1 MNLLMLTAAAAAE
14 AAEKVGETATD
25 TALVEGAILLGVA
38 TLFVLIFRRLGLGA
52 VLGYL
57 IAGAIVGP
65 HGLGLVGGGESK
77 LAFAEL
83 GIAFLLFLVGLELSP
98 RRLWDMRRA
107 IFGLGLMQV
116 VVTGLVLT
124 GLIHLTLG
132 FSPAASLALGLPLA
146 LSSTAQVLPG
156 LKSSG
161 RINSPFGE
169 KAFSILLFQDLAI
182 VPMITIVAVLSRA
195 PTDPSAPPGWQMAFF
210 TLWAIVVLVLAGRFV
225 VNPLLRIIGRYG
237 ERELFVVV
245 GLLTILASAALMHSL
260 HLSTALG
267 AFIAGVMLAD
277 SPYRHEIESDVEPFR
292 LILLGLFFLAVGMVL
307 DVGAVMERPLLVL
320 GLALG
325 LVAVKVVVLTLIVKL
340 FGKPWPVAL
349 GLGLLLSQGGE
360 FGFLLFAQAADALLI
375 QPEAASLFSAV
386 VTLSMVTTPFLM
398 LFARNL
404 EFAPEVDNA
413 VLADPGDAPRGSAIV
428 VGFGRFGQIVSQML
442 HGVACSVTLIDKKPS
457 QIELS
462 SRFDTKVYFG
472 DGLRIDLLRRAGAD
486 EARLII
492 FCMDDASVDAEA
504 MRPIVDAFPNA
515 KILMRVFDRRQLLA
529 LDGSGVDN
537 VIREVFESSIAMGL
551 TALRHLDVDPSEM
564 DDVEATLRHLDET
577 RLQAQLD
584 EGDISAGMD
593 HRFKPGGG
601 READSILEKFRRKR
615 LAAKASK
622 DDPKDEESEQASAM
636 N

>member
-1 MNLLMLTAAAAAE
+1 MMLLALTAAASE
-14 AAEKVGETATD
+14 AAGKVAETATD

-98 RRLWDMRRA
+98 GRLWQMRRA
-107 IFGLGLMQV
+107 IFGLGMVQV

-169 KAFSILLFQDLAI
+169 KAFSILLFQDLAL

-195 PTDPSAPPGWQMAFF
+195 PADPSAPPGWQMAFF

-307 DVGAVMERPLLVL
+307 DVGAVIERPLLVL
-320 GLALG
+320 SLALG

-404 EFAPEVDNA
+404 EFSPAAELPDLDDPE
-413 VLADPGDAPRGSAIV
+413 GAPRGSAIV
-428 VGFGRFGQIVSQML
+428 VGYGRFGQIVSQML

-472 DGLRIDLLRRAGAD
+472 DGLRVDLLRRAGAD

-492 FCMDDASVDAEA
+492 FCIDDASVDAA
-504 MRPIVDAFPNA
+504 ALKPIVDAFPNA
-515 KILMRVFDRRQLLA
+515 KVLMRVFDRRQLLA
-529 LDGSGVDN
+529 VEGAGVDG
-537 VIREVFESSIAMGL
+537 VIREVFESSVAMGL
-551 TALRHLDVDPSEM
+551 TALRYLDVDPREM
-564 DDVEATLRHLDET
+564 EDVEATLRHLDET
-577 RLQAQLD
+577 RLQAQID

-601 READSILEKFRRKR
+601 REAESVLEKFRLRR
-615 LAAKASK
+615 LAAKALK
-622 DDPKDEESEQASAM
+622 DDPKDEESEQASSAV

>member
-1 MNLLMLTAAAAAE
+1 MTLLALTAAASE
-14 AAEKVGETATD
+14 AAGKVAETATD

-107 IFGLGLMQV
+107 IFGLGLAQV

-169 KAFSILLFQDLAI
+169 KAFSILLFQDLAL

-195 PTDPSAPPGWQMAFF
+195 PADPSAPPGWQMAFF

-307 DVGAVMERPLLVL
+307 DVGAVIERPLLVL
-320 GLALG
+320 SLALG

-375 QPEAASLFSAV
+375 DPAAASLFSAV

-404 EFAPEVDNA
+404 EFSPAAEP
-413 VLADPGDAPRGSAIV
+413 ADLDDPAGAPRGSAIV
-428 VGFGRFGQIVSQML
+428 VGYGRFGQIVSQML

-472 DGLRIDLLRRAGAD
+472 DGLRVDLLRRAGAD

-492 FCMDDASVDAEA
+492 FCIDDASVDAA
-504 MRPIVDAFPNA
+504 ALRPIVDAFPNA
-515 KILMRVFDRRQLLA
+515 KVLMRVFDRRQLLA
-529 LDGSGVDN
+529 VEGAGVDG
-537 VIREVFESSIAMGL
+537 VIREVFESSVAMGL
-551 TALRHLDVDPSEM
+551 TALRYLDVDPREM
-564 DDVEATLRHLDET
+564 EDVEATLRHLDET
-577 RLQAQLD
+577 RLQAQID

-601 READSILEKFRRKR
+601 REAESVLEKFRLRR
-615 LAAKASK
+615 LAAKALK
-622 DDPKDEESEQASAM
+622 DDPKDEESEQASAIS
-636 N
+636 

>member
-1 MNLLMLTAAAAAE
+1 MLALAAGASE
-14 AAEKVGETATD
+14 AAEKLAETATD
-25 TALVEGAILLGVA
+25 TALIEGAILLGVA

-98 RRLWDMRRA
+98 GRLWQMRRA
-107 IFGLGLMQV
+107 IFGLGMVQV

-124 GLIHLTLG
+124 ALIHLTLG

-195 PTDPSAPPGWQMAFF
+195 PANPSAPPGWQMAFF

-245 GLLTILASAALMHSL
+245 GLLTVLASAALMHSL
-260 HLSTALG
+260 HVSTALG
-267 AFIAGVMLAD
+267 AFVAGVMLAD
-277 SPYRHEIESDVEPFR
+277 SPYRHEIESDIEPFR

-307 DVGAVMERPLLVL
+307 DIGAVIERPLLVL
-320 GLALG
+320 ALAAG
-325 LVAVKVVVLTLIVKL
+325 LVAVKFSVLTVIIRL
-340 FGKPWPVAL
+340 FGKPWKAAL

-360 FGFLLFAQAADALLI
+360 FGFLLFAQAADAMLI

-386 VTLSMVTTPFLM
+386 VTLSMISTPFLM

-404 EFAPEVDNA
+404 EFAPETDQPA
-413 VLADPGDAPRGSAIV
+413 LDDPADAPRGSAIV
-428 VGFGRFGQIVSQML
+428 VGYGRFGQIVSQML

-472 DGLRIDLLRRAGAD
+472 DGLRIDLLRRAGAE

-504 MRPIVDAFPNA
+504 MRPIVEAFPNA

-529 LDGSGVDN
+529 IDGAGVDA

-577 RLQAQLD
+577 RLQAQID

-601 READSILEKFRRKR
+601 READSVLEKFRRKR
-615 LAAKASK
+615 QAAKAAR
-622 DDPKDEESEQASAM
+622 EEREENEAMGLQADS
-636 N
+636 

>member
-1 MNLLMLTAAAAAE
+1 MTLLALTAAASE
-14 AAEKVGETATD
+14 AAEKLGETATD

-57 IAGAIVGP
+57 IAGALVGP

-98 RRLWDMRRA
+98 GRLWQMRRA
-107 IFGLGLMQV
+107 IFGLGMAQV

-124 GLIHLTLG
+124 ALIHLILG
-132 FSPAASLALGLPLA
+132 FSPAAALALGLPLA

-195 PTDPSAPPGWQMAFF
+195 PADPSAPPGWQMAFF

-225 VNPLLRIIGRYG
+225 VNPLLRIVGRYG

-307 DVGAVMERPLLVL
+307 DVGAVMARPFEVL
-320 GLALG
+320 ALALG
-325 LVAVKVVVLTLIVKL
+325 LVAVKVTVLTLIVKA
-340 FGKPWPVAL
+340 FGKSWQAAL

-375 QPEAASLFSAV
+375 EPEAASLFSAV

-404 EFAPEVDNA
+404 EFAPEANK
-413 VLADPGDAPRGSAIV
+413 ADLDDPEGAPRGSAIV
-428 VGFGRFGQIVSQML
+428 VGYGRFGQIVSQML

-472 DGLRIDLLRRAGAD
+472 DGLRVDLLRRAGAE

-492 FCMDDASVDAEA
+492 FCMDDASVDAAA
-504 MRPIVDAFPNA
+504 MRPIVEAFPNA

-529 LDGSGVDN
+529 VDGAGVDG
-537 VIREVFESSIAMGL
+537 VIREVFESSVAMGL
-551 TALRHLDVDPSEM
+551 TALRYLDVDPREM

-577 RLQAQLD
+577 RLQAQID
-584 EGDISAGMD
+584 EGDLSAGMD

-601 READSILEKFRRKR
+601 READSVLETFRRKR
-615 LAAKASK
+615 QAAKAAR
-622 DDPKDEESEQASAM
+622 EENEAVGFAGES
-636 N
+636 

>member
-1 MNLLMLTAAAAAE
+1 MTLLALTAAAAE
-14 AAEKVGETATD
+14 AAGKVAETATD

-57 IAGAIVGP
+57 IAGAVVGP

-107 IFGLGLMQV
+107 IFGLGLAQV

-169 KAFSILLFQDLAI
+169 KAFSILLFQDLAL

-195 PTDPSAPPGWQMAFF
+195 PADPSAPPGWQMAFF

-307 DVGAVMERPLLVL
+307 DVGAVIERPLLVL

-404 EFAPEVDNA
+404 EFSPAAEPFD
-413 VLADPGDAPRGSAIV
+413 LDDPAGAPRGSAIV
-428 VGFGRFGQIVSQML
+428 VGYGRFGQIVSQML

-472 DGLRIDLLRRAGAD
+472 DGLRVDLLRRAGAD

-492 FCMDDASVDAEA
+492 FCIDDASVDAA
-504 MRPIVDAFPNA
+504 ALKPVVDAFPNA
-515 KILMRVFDRRQLLA
+515 KVLMRVFDRRQLLA
-529 LDGSGVDN
+529 IEGAGVDG
-537 VIREVFESSIAMGL
+537 VIREVFESSVAMGL
-551 TALRHLDVDPSEM
+551 TALRYLDVDPREM
-564 DDVEATLRHLDET
+564 EDVEATLRHLDET
-577 RLQAQLD
+577 RLQAQID

-601 READSILEKFRRKR
+601 REAESVLEKFRLRR
-615 LAAKASK
+615 LAAKALK

>member
-1 MNLLMLTAAAAAE
+1 MTLLALAAGASE
-14 AAEKVGETATD
+14 AAEKVAEAATD

-107 IFGLGLMQV
+107 IFGLGMAQV

-124 GLIHLTLG
+124 ALIHLTLG

-182 VPMITIVAVLSRA
+182 VPMITIIAVLSRA
-195 PTDPSAPPGWQMAFF
+195 PSDPSAPPGWQMAFF
-210 TLWAIVVLVLAGRFV
+210 TLWAIVVLVLAGRFI
-225 VNPLLRIIGRYG
+225 VNPLLRIVGRYG

-307 DVGAVMERPLLVL
+307 DVGAVLERPLLVL
-320 GLALG
+320 ALALG
-325 LVAVKVVVLTLIVKL
+325 LVAVKVAVLTLIVKA
-340 FGKPWPVAL
+340 FGKSWQAAL

-360 FGFLLFAQAADALLI
+360 FGFLLVAQAADALLI
-375 QPEAASLFSAV
+375 DPEAASLFSAV

-404 EFAPEVDNA
+404 EFAPGADEPD
-413 VLADPGDAPRGSAIV
+413 LDDPGDAPRGSAIV
-428 VGFGRFGQIVSQML
+428 VGYGRFGQIVSQML

-472 DGLRIDLLRRAGAD
+472 DGLRIDLLRRAGAE

-492 FCMDDASVDAEA
+492 FCMDDASVDAQA
-504 MRPIVDAFPNA
+504 MKPIVEAFPQA

-529 LDGSGVDN
+529 IDGSGVDG

-577 RLQAQLD
+577 RLQVQLD
-584 EGDISAGMD
+584 EGDLSAGMD

-601 READSILEKFRRKR
+601 READSILEKLRRKR
-615 LAAKASK
+615 QAAKAAR
-622 DDPKDEESEQASAM
+622 EESEAMGLQAD
-636 N
+636 